1 MAKNQYFT
9 KAYVSQ
15 ALFTQ
20 HFMIVPNK
28 SIKLISNFNGIDL
41 VLVQKCYEGKLYVH
55 TFIMFDDMWY
65 SDDKRKVNP
74 IILKELVKPFRKKV
88 NL

>member
-9 KAYVSQ
+9 KDYVSQ

-20 HFMIVPNK
+20 HHMVVSNK
-28 SIKLISNFNGIDL
+28 SIKLISNFNGVDL
-41 VLVQKCYEGKLYVH
+41 VLVQKCYQGKLYVH
-55 TFIMFDDMWY
+55 TFIMFDETWY
-65 SDDKRKVNP
+65 SDNKRFVNP
-74 IILKELVKPFRKKV
+74 ITLNELVKPFTKKV

>member
-9 KAYVSQ
+9 KKYVSQ
-15 ALFTQ
+15 ALMHQ
-20 HFMIVPNK
+20 HSMIARDK
-28 SIKLISNFNGIDL
+28 GIKLISNFNGVDL

-55 TFIMFDDMWY
+55 TFIVFDQFWY

-74 IILKELVKPFRKKV
+74 ITLKELVKPFTKKV

>member
-9 KAYVSQ
+9 KDYVST
-15 ALFTQ
+15 ALMNQ
-20 HFMIVPNK
+20 HYMVASNK
-28 SIKLISNFNGIDL
+28 SIKLISNFNGVDL
-41 VLVQKCYEGKLYVH
+41 VLVQKCYEGKVYVH
-55 TFIMFDDMWY
+55 TFIIFDEFWY

-74 IILKELVKPFRKKV
+74 ITLKELVKPFTKKV